1 MLPAINIVGRVNS
14 SLRRALPPFGKT
26 AFGMG
31 VPRKPAEPPSTEQS
45 AFLERAIE
53 QYGKATYNFAYRLT
67 GNEADARDLSQ
78 DAFIR
83 VYRAW
88 RSFQP
93 GTSFLS
99 WIYRIVTNLYRDE
112 LRRRK
117 GRFQEEIPEDNAPQD
132 FGGQRP
138 LAVNPIDE
146 YVEGQL
152 SEPLT
157 RALQRLSAEQRQVI
171 ILADLEEYSY
181 QEIADIMGCSI
192 GTVRSRLHRA
202 RALLRRLIQQQQTQ
216 EQR

>member
-1 MLPAINIVGRVNS
+1 MGGTRSPNELPSADQ
-14 SLRRALPPFGKT
+14 T
-26 AFGMG
+26 
-31 VPRKPAEPPSTEQS
+31 

-67 GNEADARDLSQ
+67 GNEPDARDLTQ

-117 GRFQEEIPEDNAPQD
+117 GRFIEQIPEDNAPQE

-138 LAVNPIDE
+138 LAVTPIDD
-146 YVEGQL
+146 YVERQLGEPLSKALAQL
-152 SEPLT
+152 SP
-157 RALQRLSAEQRQVI
+157 EQRQVV
-171 ILADLEEYSY
+171 ILADIEEYSY
-181 QEIADIMGCSI
+181 QEIAEIMGCSI

-202 RALLRRLIQQQQTQ
+202 RALLRRLVERARQ
-216 EQR
+216 

>member
-1 MLPAINIVGRVNS
+1 
-14 SLRRALPPFGKT
+14 
-26 AFGMG
+26 MG
-31 VPRKPAEPPSTEQS
+31 VPRRPVEPATPEQA
-45 AFLERAIE
+45 AFLERAIAE
-53 QYGKATYNFAYRLT
+53 YGKATYNFAYRLT
-67 GNEADARDLSQ
+67 QNEPDARDLTQ

-117 GRFQEEIPEDNAPQD
+117 GRFHEEIPEDNAPQE

-138 LAVNPIDE
+138 LAVTPIDD

-152 SEPLT
+152 GETLSKS
-157 RALQRLSAEQRQVI
+157 LQQLSPEQRQVV
-171 ILADLEEYSY
+171 ILADIEEYSY
-181 QEIADIMGCSI
+181 QEIAEIMGCSI

-202 RALLRRLIQQQQTQ
+202 RALLRRLLQRKQEQQQQ
-216 EQR
+216 R

>member
-1 MLPAINIVGRVNS
+1 MKAS
-14 SLRRALPPFGKT
+14 
-26 AFGMG
+26 
-31 VPRKPAEPPSTEQS
+31 RKPGEPPSPEAA
-45 AFLERAIE
+45 AFLERVME

-67 GNEADARDLSQ
+67 GNEADARDLTQ
-78 DAFIR
+78 DAFVR

-117 GRFQEEIPEDNAPQD
+117 GRYHEEIPEDNEPQAY
-132 FGGQRP
+132 GGTRP
-138 LAVNPIDE
+138 LATNPIED
-146 YVEGQL
+146 YVAGQL
-152 SEPLT
+152 DEPLAK
-157 RALQRLSAEQRQVI
+157 ALAQLSPEQRQVI
-171 ILADLEEYSY
+171 VLADIEEYSY

-202 RALLRRLIQQQQTQ
+202 RGLLRRLVMRAQQQ
-216 EQR
+216 ERQRQP

>member
-1 MLPAINIVGRVNS
+1 
-14 SLRRALPPFGKT
+14 
-26 AFGMG
+26 MG
-31 VPRKPAEPPSTEQS
+31 AARKPAEPPSPEQA

-67 GNEADARDLSQ
+67 RNEADARDLTQ

-88 RSFQP
+88 RSFVP

-112 LRRRK
+112 LRRKK
-117 GRFQEEIPEDNAPQD
+117 GRFQEEIPEDNAPQE
-132 FGGQRP
+132 FGGERP

-152 SEPLT
+152 SEPL
-157 RALQRLSAEQRQVI
+157 QRSLEMLSPDQRQVVV
-171 ILADLEEYSY
+171 LADIEEYSY
-181 QEIADIMGCSI
+181 QEIAEIMDCSI

-202 RALLRRLIQQQQTQ
+202 RALLRRLLQRQQQPRQQQQQ
-216 EQR
+216 